1 MIFCNGVSVFDLN
14 SVKDC
19 NFDVMGKRG
28 CVEKV
33 DQEDMMDSESNR
45 RVLLMQKKYI
55 SYETLKRDLVP
66 CNTPGA
72 SYYNCRAP
80 GEANTYNRGCEIITR
95 CARQVD
101 EDDLMDSESNRRVL
115 LMQKKYISY
124 GTLKRDLVPFNTSG
138 ASYYNC
144 KAPGA
149 ANTYNRGC
157 EIITR
162 CATQID
168 VLFRFNPPPREAWH
182 TGSEVP
188 CRREA
193 GWAWPDPLASP
204 QGRHGTLARR
214 CHVVEG
220 WVGLGVQVQ
229 IETRI

>member
-1 MIFCNGVSVFDLN
+1 MIPTTINDSSLVTTLLTQKFAIFRHPGISLSQPKIQKTKMTTPPAHKMQKILFFLIFIMIFCNGVSVFDLN

-95 CARQVD
+95 CARQVSD
-101 EDDLMDSESNRRVL
+101 IKS
-115 LMQKKYISY
+115 
-124 GTLKRDLVPFNTSG
+124 
-138 ASYYNC
+138 
-144 KAPGA
+144 
-149 ANTYNRGC
+149 
-157 EIITR
+157 
-162 CATQID
+162 
-168 VLFRFNPPPREAWH
+168 
-182 TGSEVP
+182 
-188 CRREA
+188 
-193 GWAWPDPLASP
+193 
-204 QGRHGTLARR
+204 
-214 CHVVEG
+214 
-220 WVGLGVQVQ
+220 
-229 IETRI
+229 